1 MRDVELYRRILGLE
15 MPWTVTRVDLLVT
28 EQRVDRG
35 GPQTLDSVAASLRW
49 SPLRVVMPPCC
60 GFGHRGEALSR

>member
-28 EQRVDRG
+28 EQRVEEELQARVIDRKTIWASIG
-35 GPQTLDSVAASLRW
+35 RGALDQLTAVNRQDVSG
-49 SPLRVVMPPCC
+49 C
-60 GFGHRGEALSR
+60 